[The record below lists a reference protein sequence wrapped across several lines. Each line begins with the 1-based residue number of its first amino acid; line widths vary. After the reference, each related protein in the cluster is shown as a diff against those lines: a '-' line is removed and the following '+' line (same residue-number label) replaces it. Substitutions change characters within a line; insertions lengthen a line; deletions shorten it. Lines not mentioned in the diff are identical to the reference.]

1 MSDFAGI
8 SKKISKVSR
17 PIVKFAASTGA
28 SSVVSTF
35 SAITVTTATNPLLGV
50 VNLVGSMALGSLAA
64 TKVHDHVD
72 EEFDKIDD
80 ILDAIQ
86 RTPKKTKES

>member
-17 PIVKFAASTGA
+17 PVVKFVASTGA

-35 SAITVTTATNPLLGV
+35 SAITVATAGNPLLGA

-64 TKVHDHVD
+64 TRVHDHVD
-72 EEFDKIDD
+72 EEFDKIDET
-80 ILDAIQ
+80 LDLLKK
-86 RTPKKTKES
+86 TPKKTKKS

>member
-17 PIVKFAASTGA
+17 PVVKFVASTGA

-35 SAITVTTATNPLLGV
+35 SAITVAAVANPLLGA
-50 VNLVGSMALGSLAA
+50 VNLAGSMALGSLAA
-64 TKVHDHVD
+64 TRVHDHID
-72 EEFDKIDD
+72 EEFDKIDEA
-80 ILDAIQ
+80 LDAIQ